1 MALQQVFMA
10 NMKKLRKEAGF
21 TQEKLAEICNTDPC
35 YIRQIENG
43 RRFPSIT
50 YIEKIALALSIA
62 PYHLFYEETKE
73 ESEKSDTLSKDQKK
87 KIKAFLIENVTNM
100 CSVLDEKY

>member
-43 RRFPSIT
+43 RRFPSIN
-50 YIEKIALALSIA
+50 YIEKIALALGIA
-62 PYHLFYEETKE
+62 PYHLFYEETEE
-73 ESEKSDTLSKDQKK
+73 ESAKPDTLSRDQKK
-87 KIKAFLIENVTNM
+87 RIKAFLIENATIM
-100 CSVLDEKY
+100 CSVIDEKY

>member
-10 NMKKLRKEAGF
+10 NMKKLRKEAGL

-35 YIRQIENG
+35 YIRQIEMG

-50 YIEKIALALSIA
+50 YVEKIAAALNIA
-62 PYHLFYEETKE
+62 PYRLFYEETNE
-73 ESEKSDTLSKDQKK
+73 QNEKPDTLSRDQKK
-87 KIKAFLIENVTNM
+87 KIKALLIENTNNM
-100 CSVLDEKY
+100 CSVIDEKY